1 MPTAEVTS
9 DGAARGLAASGHRAN
24 GAKPTPN
31 ARGALI
37 QMNFRCFDHQN
48 RAILMRPDR

>member
-24 GAKPTPN
+24 GAKPTPKC
-31 ARGALI
+31 ARGSNSNEFPL
-37 QMNFRCFDHQN
+37 
-48 RAILMRPDR
+48 L